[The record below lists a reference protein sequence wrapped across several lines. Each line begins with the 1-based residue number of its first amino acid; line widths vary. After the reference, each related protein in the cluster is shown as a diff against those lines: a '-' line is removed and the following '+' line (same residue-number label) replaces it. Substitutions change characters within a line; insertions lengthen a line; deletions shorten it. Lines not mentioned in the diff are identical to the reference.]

1 MRSTATILV
10 KPTHLAG
17 LDRTFRNIRMLTKSL
32 TRRWLAA
39 VASIVAP
46 AAQASIFK
54 GEALDT
60 AADYIALFVIFVVPI
75 VVVAAFWFV
84 HILPEKIAEQREHP
98 QKEVINVIC
107 LLSLVF
113 GGLLWP
119 IAWIMAYSKPV
130 MYKMAYGRD
139 KHDDYYAALE
149 EKDAAIL
156 GDDVARLRTELDALA
171 QRGQLPDHLREL
183 HARLTAVQGE
193 VAATHPTAGTGK
205 GAG

>member
-1 MRSTATILV
+1 MQQ
-10 KPTHLAG
+10 
-17 LDRTFRNIRMLTKSL
+17 
-32 TRRWLAA
+32 RRLPSSARLAA
-39 VASIVAP
+39 TTAALLFAGSARASFFA
-46 AAQASIFK
+46 

-75 VVVAAFWFV
+75 AVVAIFWFV
-84 HILPEKIAEQREHP
+84 HILPEKVAEAREHP

-130 MYKMAYGRD
+130 IYKMAYGRD

-156 GDDVARLRTELDALA
+156 GDDVARLRTELDSLA
-171 QRGQLPDHLREL
+171 QRGQLPVELREL

-193 VAATHPTAGTGK
+193 VGATRARASTDASTNASAAASAGK

>member
-1 MRSTATILV
+1 MQHRGFLSSVRLAASTAAL
-10 KPTHLAG
+10 LFAG
-17 LDRTFRNIRMLTKSL
+17 S
-32 TRRWLAA
+32 AH
-39 VASIVAP
+39 ASFFA
-46 AAQASIFK
+46 
-54 GEALDT
+54 GEALDK

-75 VVVAAFWFV
+75 VVIAVFWYV
-84 HILPEKIAEQREHP
+84 HILPEKVAEQREHP

-119 IAWIMAYSKPV
+119 IAWILAYSKPV
-130 MYKMAYGRD
+130 IYKMAYGRD

-171 QRGQLPDHLREL
+171 ERGQLPEELREM
-183 HARLTAVQGE
+183 HARLVAVQSRV
-193 VAATHPTAGTGK
+193 VAPKGGAKGVAKGVEGTG
-205 GAG
+205 